1 MNEIASIGDKLTACG
16 FQFKTVNIKHV
27 PELLETIAKLERAG
41 AFAKPVA
48 GDYIRYYTDVSNQP
62 PAAQTLF
69 IIAMP
74 SPITHVNFT
83 LPDGIL
89 TTVIPPQYIG
99 GVDDAAARDCL
110 LSVLEPAGYK
120 IARARVPM
128 KTLAVRSGLARYGRN
143 NISYVPGM
151 GSFHR
156 LIAFSAEVPSVE
168 DNWQE
173 AKMMAACENCYRCRE
188 NCPTGAIATD
198 RFQIHAE
205 RCLTYL
211 NESPANFPGWV
222 KPEWHNALIGCMRCQ
237 DICPVNKPYLKKVK
251 KAPGFDA
258 GETDLILKKTPF
270 KELPAETQRKL
281 RDIAYDDTW
290 LYRFLAR
297 NLAVL
302 IKR

>member
-1 MNEIASIGDKLTACG
+1 MNEMNSIREKLGARG
-16 FQFKTVNIKHV
+16 FKFKTADIKHL
-27 PELLETIAKLERAG
+27 PELLETIHTLERSG

-48 GDYIRYYTDVSNQP
+48 GDYIKYYTDVSNRPQ
-62 PAAQTLF
+62 AAQTLF

-83 LPDGIL
+83 LTDGIL

-99 GVDDAAARDCL
+99 GTDDAAARDCL
-110 LSVLEPAGYK
+110 SNVLEPAGYK

-156 LIAFSAEVPSVE
+156 LIAFYADVPPLE
-168 DNWQE
+168 DNWQT

-188 NCPTGAIATD
+188 NCPTGAIAAD
-198 RFQIHAE
+198 RFQVHAE

-211 NESPANFPGWV
+211 NETPADFPDWV
-222 KPEWHNALIGCMRCQ
+222 NPAWHNALIGCMRCQ

-251 KAPGFDA
+251 NASGFDA
-258 GETDLILKKTPF
+258 AETDLILQKTPF
-270 KELPAETQRKL
+270 KELSTATQQKL
-281 RDIAYDDTW
+281 RDINYDDTW
-290 LYRFLAR
+290 LYRYLAR
-297 NLAVL
+297 NLRVL
-302 IKR
+302 IQK